1 MIAITSEQMARMGG
15 LAFEGRLAELI
26 RTSYP
31 DQCAALDAGQ
41 LRAAIRPQV
50 AHARRHGLADERSVA
65 TFVNAAWLLG
75 ANFDERIPA
84 LAQVL
89 GAPELTAAAKAKAK
103 ALDDFCR
110 AVFHALD
117 DKRSAARRLP

>member
-15 LAFEGRLAELI
+15 LAFEARLADLI

-31 DQCAALDAGQ
+31 DQCAAIDAAQ
-41 LRAAIRPQV
+41 LRAAIASQV
-50 AHARRHGLADERSVA
+50 ARAARYDLHDERAVA

-75 ANFDERIPA
+75 TNFDERIPS
-84 LAQVL
+84 LSQVL
-89 GAPELTAAAKAKAK
+89 TALELSAAAKTK
-103 ALDDFCR
+103 ALDDFCL

-117 DKRSAARRLP
+117 PERATLRGA

>member
-1 MIAITSEQMARMGG
+1 MVAITSEQMARMGG
-15 LAFEGRLAELI
+15 LAFEARLAELI

-41 LRAAIRPQV
+41 LRAAIAPQI
-50 AHARRHGLADERSVA
+50 ARAGRYDLHDERAVA

-75 ANFDERIPA
+75 ANFDERIPS

-89 GAPELTAAAKAKAK
+89 TAPELSSAAKTK
-103 ALDDFCR
+103 ALDDFCL
-110 AVFHALD
+110 ATFHALD
-117 DKRSAARRLP
+117 PKRATLRGA